1 MKHFIIGRAEN
12 GFYRYQGWP
21 TVCIDEQGV
30 LYTVCSGNRLGHLCV
45 FGKNFLYKS
54 SDGGKSWTP
63 PMVINDTYLDDR
75 DAGITYLG
83 GGKMLLTYFCHPW
96 QFYAERRGWVDG
108 YADKVSHPMA
118 SGLLDGYA
126 NLPDELNKYG
136 SFVRLSQDYG
146 NTWDEAVKVPVTA
159 PHGPIK
165 LKNGKLFFL
174 GKEFHS
180 GDETLEQGAIYAFE
194 SSDDGKTWQKLCGID
209 FPEGLGKAN
218 MHEPHAI
225 ELPDGTLLGAIRA
238 QGEGVP
244 HKFSIFTCT
253 STDGGKSFSHPECLG
268 ISGSPPHLMLHSSGA
283 LILTY
288 GRREAPFGERIM
300 ISRDGG
306 KTWGE
311 EHILTE
317 AYCNDLGYP
326 ATVELE
332 DGSLVTVY
340 YERYKD
346 DKFTSILG
354 VKWRIE
360 EFE

>member
-1 MKHFIIGRAEN
+1 MKIKVSKESVVV
-12 GFYRYQGWP
+12 QGPAFEDTIWG
-21 TVCIDEQGV
+21 VCQFPHLAFDNEGNVCCNIHMADDVWEDMGV
-30 LYTVCSGNRLGHLCV
+30 
-45 FGKNFLYKS
+45 GKDVWFTSK
-54 SDGGKSWTP
+54 DGGKTWGEVTP
-63 PMVINDTYLDDR
+63 T
-75 DAGITYLG
+75 
-83 GGKMLLTYFCHPW
+83 
-96 QFYAERRGWVDG
+96 
-108 YADKVSHPMA
+108 
-118 SGLLDGYA
+118 
-126 NLPDELNKYG
+126 
-136 SFVRLSQDYG
+136 
-146 NTWDEAVKVPVTA
+146 
-159 PHGPIK
+159 
-165 LKNGKLFFL
+165 
-174 GKEFHS
+174 
-180 GDETLEQGAIYAFE
+180 
-194 SSDDGKTWQKLCGID
+194 
-209 FPEGLGKAN
+209 
-218 MHEPHAI
+218 
-225 ELPDGTLLGAIRA
+225 
-238 QGEGVP
+238 
-244 HKFSIFTCT
+244 
-253 STDGGKSFSHPECLG
+253 G

>member
-1 MKHFIIGRAEN
+1 
-12 GFYRYQGWP
+12 
-21 TVCIDEQGV
+21 
-30 LYTVCSGNRLGHLCV
+30 
-45 FGKNFLYKS
+45 
-54 SDGGKSWTP
+54 
-63 PMVINDTYLDDR
+63 
-75 DAGITYLG
+75 
-83 GGKMLLTYFCHPW
+83 
-96 QFYAERRGWVDG
+96 
-108 YADKVSHPMA
+108 
-118 SGLLDGYA
+118 
-126 NLPDELNKYG
+126 
-136 SFVRLSQDYG
+136 
-146 NTWDEAVKVPVTA
+146 
-159 PHGPIK
+159 
-165 LKNGKLFFL
+165 
-174 GKEFHS
+174 
-180 GDETLEQGAIYAFE
+180 
-194 SSDDGKTWQKLCGID
+194 
-209 FPEGLGKAN
+209 